1 MSQNKLFRQINDKQL
16 SLAGASPMTKFSF
29 YLSVSSVE
37 NKFTK
42 YSKIF
47 FLLQT

>member
-1 MSQNKLFRQINDKQL
+1 
-16 SLAGASPMTKFSF
+16 MTKFSF
-29 YLSVSSVE
+29 YLSLSSVE